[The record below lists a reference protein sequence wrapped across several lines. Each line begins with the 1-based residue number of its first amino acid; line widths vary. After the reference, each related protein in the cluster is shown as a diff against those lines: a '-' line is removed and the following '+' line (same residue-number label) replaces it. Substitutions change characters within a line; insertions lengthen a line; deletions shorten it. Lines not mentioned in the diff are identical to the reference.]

1 MGSDGILK
9 NKCKRRRELKN
20 ITKRQRLDPKLFKR
34 LPAEIQKDTSL
45 LKYWHSRY
53 RLFKR
58 YDQGI
63 KLDSGKHKITILLPI
78 KLLKIYFCRDVMVL
92 W

>member
-9 NKCKRRRELKN
+9 NKRRRIKELKN
-20 ITKRQRLDPKLFKR
+20 VTKRQRLDPKLFKR

-45 LKYWHSRY
+45 LKYWRSRY
-53 RLFKR
+53 RLFKK

-63 KLDSGKHKITILLPI
+63 KLDSGKHKITILS
-78 KLLKIYFCRDVMVL
+78 IYFCRDVR
-92 W
+92 

>member
-9 NKCKRRRELKN
+9 SKRRRIREFKN
-20 ITKRQRLDPKLFKR
+20 DTKRQRLDPKLFKK
-34 LPAEIQKDTSL
+34 LPVEIQKDTSL

-53 RLFKR
+53 RLFKK

-78 KLLKIYFCRDVMVL
+78 
-92 W
+92 

>member
-1 MGSDGILK
+1 MGVDGILK
-9 NKCKRRRELKN
+9 NKRGRKRELKN
-20 ITKRQRLDPKLFKR
+20 VTKRQRLNPKIFKR

-53 RLFKR
+53 RLFKK

-63 KLDSGKHKITILLPI
+63 KLDSGKHNITILL
-78 KLLKIYFCRDVMVL
+78 
-92 W
+92 

>member
-1 MGSDGILK
+1 MGVDGILK
-9 NKCKRRRELKN
+9 NKRGRKRELKN
-20 ITKRQRLDPKLFKR
+20 VSKRQRLNPKIFKR

-53 RLFKR
+53 RLFKK

-63 KLDSGKHKITILLPI
+63 KLDSGKHKITTLLYYIYILSL
-78 KLLKIYFCRDVMVL
+78 CCDTE
-92 W
+92 